1 MIAQGNR
8 FWSTF
13 SHFDDEELAKGIREL
28 EEKHAGKETLE
39 FNDNLVFITALP

>member
-1 MIAQGNR
+1 MVRAR

-13 SHFDDEELAKGIREL
+13 SHFDDDELSAGIHEL
-28 EEKHAGKETLE
+28 EKKHEGKDTLE